1 MNRIAFFLIAALLLV
16 LSGCDA
22 KDQQSRVESCKSA
35 QVTIISTARGQA
47 QFAILKVV
55 PRKVHVCP
63 GGRIT
68 LKFQPERV
76 LNAVSTKP
84 QGSKHLKGSNPGSDG
99 WLNAENK
106 NSKNEMF
113 IDVPPEAKLG
123 VYKYSVSVDGVG
135 TLDPHAEVIPNK

>member
-1 MNRIAFFLIAALLLV
+1 MNRIAIFLIAALLLV

-22 KDQQSRVESCKSA
+22 KDQQSVVESCKSA
-35 QVTIISTARGQA
+35 QVTIISTAQGQA

-55 PRKVHVCP
+55 PQKVQVCP

-68 LKFQPERV
+68 LRFQPERI
-76 LNAVSTKP
+76 LNAVSTEP
-84 QGSKHLKGSNPGSDG
+84 QGSKHPKGSNPGPDG

-106 NSKNEMF
+106 KSKNEMF
-113 IDVPPEAKLG
+113 IDVPPEAKPG
-123 VYKYSVSVDGVG
+123 VYKYSVRVAGVG